1 MISHDI
7 PLPTGPTVRTRNPLS
22 GVCGVYKLRCQATG
36 KIYIGASKDIARRYR
51 DHGAASDTSRIA
63 KAIRAAG
70 KINFALELLERCAP
84 AALIEREQHWINEL
98 RATDPEIGF
107 NLRAANIATRTPKP
121 RRVRW
126 YDELHVMQPGD
137 STLLADRANASAFM
151 SWGRS
156 RKWKTAT
163 RREGDG
169 VRVWRVA

>member
-1 MISHDI
+1 MISRDI

-63 KAIRAAG
+63 GAIRAAG

-84 AALIEREQHWINEL
+84 AVMNERERHWINEL
-98 RATDPEIGF
+98 RSMDESVGF
-107 NLRAANIATRTPKP
+107 NSRVAPTVQITDDERAALSA
-121 RRVRW
+121 
-126 YDELHVMQPGD
+126 ELGVMIPGD
-137 STLLADRANASAFM
+137 STLLPDRKSAKAFRV
-151 SWGRS
+151 WGRS

-163 RREGDG
+163 QREGNG

>member
-36 KIYIGASKDIARRYR
+36 KIYVGASKDIARRYG
-51 DHGAASDTSRIA
+51 DHGVASDTSMIA

-70 KINFALELLERCAP
+70 KINFAIEIIERCAP
-84 AALIEREQHWINEL
+84 VVLIEREQHWINEL

-121 RRVRW
+121 RRARW
-126 YDELHVMQPGD
+126 YDELHVMLPGD
-137 STLLADRANASAFM
+137 STLLADRAKASAFM

-163 RREGDG
+163 QREGDG